1 MNGIGSKAPGATL
14 GIGSIPKGL
23 LSGIGGRLVVFE
35 AFTSYNET
43 DPNGKVTVTTRVIT
57 LTNGDRDEDYYVTS
71 DKGAGSIT
79 DFTHWVDVNV
89 TALTDNGN
97 SAMFFWG
104 VAQINDDFKDMGAP
118 LDAIFVGAVHATA
131 TTHYKIKLF
140 QVKNGGLNI
149 KNASNPINVG
159 TPSYVSI
166 SRNGTTITIEIY
178 STPALRATGG
188 PGDVDTLTGTGMVST
203 AFRYVYGLGSYNQ
216 GGINLD
222 ISGTVSNLLLV
233 ARQQSE

>member
-14 GIGSIPKGL
+14 GIGSIPAGL
-23 LSGIGGRLVVFE
+23 LPGIGGRLVVFE
-35 AFTSYNET
+35 AFTTYNET

-57 LTNGDRDEDYYVTS
+57 LTDGDRNEDYYVTS

-89 TALTDNGN
+89 TALINQGN

-104 VAQINDDFKDMGAP
+104 IAEVSDDFKDMGAP
-118 LDAIFVGAVHATA
+118 LDAIFAGAVHATA
-131 TTHYKIKLF
+131 TTHYKIRLF
-140 QVKNGGLNI
+140 EINNGGLNI
-149 KNASNPINVG
+149 KSTSSNINVN

-166 SRNGTTITIEIY
+166 SRSSTTLTVEIY
-178 STPALRATGG
+178 STAALRAAGG
-188 PGDVDTLTGTGMVST
+188 SGDVGTLTDTVVGT
-203 AFRYVYGLGSYNQ
+203 AFRYVYGLVSYNQ
-216 GGINLD
+216 GGTNLD

-233 ARQQSE
+233 A